1 MTPPVRT
8 RVKICGLTNQA
19 DAEAAVD
26 AGADLLGFIF
36 YEKSPRAVNV
46 RTVAAIVGAIKNAF
60 RSPVDGSMAR
70 PADQNAGVTRPSPR
84 CVGVFVNASLEQ
96 IVRTLNFCDLDLAQL
111 HGEEPPELL
120 AALPGRAYRAL
131 RPQSEGE
138 AAQQAAAFGR
148 FGPAYG
154 PRLLVDAWHP
164 SLRGGSGQTGDWALA
179 AGLAAQ
185 YPLLLAGGLTPDNVA
200 AAISQVHPWGVDV
213 AGGVEAAPGRK
224 DHARLRAFINAVR
237 SNE

>member
-36 YEKSPRAVNV
+36 YEKSPRAVDI

-70 PADQNAGVTRPSPR
+70 PADQNASVTRPSPR

-96 IVRTLNFCDLDLAQL
+96 VVYTLNFCDLDLAQL

-120 AALPGRAYRAL
+120 AALTARAYKAL
-131 RPQSEGE
+131 RPRDAAE
-138 AAQQAAAFGR
+138 ASQQAAAFGR
-148 FGPAYG
+148 FGPADG

-164 SLRGGSGQTGDWALA
+164 ALRGGSGQTGDWTLAAALA
-179 AGLAAQ
+179 AQ
-185 YPLLLAGGLTPDNVA
+185 QPLLLAGGLTPDNVT
-200 AAISQVHPWGVDV
+200 AAIRQVQPWGVDV
-213 AGGVEAAPGRK
+213 ASGVEAAPGRK
-224 DHARLRAFINAVR
+224 DHAKLRAFLAAVK
-237 SNE
+237 SMQ